1 MELKN
6 GYKVIYEVAADGKR
20 TFYASKSNV
29 YPTTEDVEIA
39 SFNDADYKG
48 KVIYEYKGDFYVS
61 AGSIPAYNENGVP
74 TDNKITEFEKIFC
87 EHVDNDANG
96 KCDECKNDM
105 PAEAAAYTRRSRK
118 SAPVVEEPVVESGEP
133 EVAPVEE

>member
-29 YPTTEDVEIA
+29 YPAAGDVELA
-39 SFNDADYKG
+39 SFTDADYVG

-61 AGSIPAYNENGVP
+61 TGSVPAYDEAGVP
-74 TDNKITEFEKIFC
+74 TDTKIAGFDKVFVE
-87 EHVDNDANG
+87 
-96 KCDECKNDM
+96 
-105 PAEAAAYTRRSRK
+105 AEE
-118 SAPVVEEPVVESGEP
+118 VEEDEAVTPDLVPEEDNGANVEPNEGTETNGPTYDLP
-133 EVAPVEE
+133 EVEEEEEE